1 MLITDS
7 ATLAEFCAALEGAP
21 YIAVDTE
28 FLRERTYYARLCLVQ
43 VAHGEHA
50 AAIDVLAPELD
61 LAPLRSLLLNPRVLK
76 VFHAASQDLAIFYQ
90 RLGVVPGPVFD
101 TQIAAS
107 AAGHGDQPGYATLV
121 SRILGINLDKASQAT
136 DWSLRPLT
144 HRQVVYAIGDVTHLC
159 KIYEQLT
166 AELDQRGRRSWVA
179 EDMASLAEERRYKVE
194 PREVWRRIRVRGP
207 SRRLLAVLREVAAW
221 REETAMERDMPTGW
235 LLPDEALVE
244 IAGHEPEDVDAL
256 ARVRGLK
263 GGAARGAD
271 GRAILLRVAE
281 ALSQPES
288 TWPPLPERKAPLDPD
303 DSLVALLQALLRLR
317 CDAAGVATRLV
328 ASRDDLDQLA
338 AVERPKLPCMSG
350 WRRDLFGRD
359 ALDLRA
365 GRLALTVQRGAVV
378 GVRVGSEDPLAPE
391 AR

>member
-7 ATLAEFCAALEGAP
+7 LTLAEFCAKLQNAP

-28 FLRERTYYARLCLVQ
+28 FMRERTYYARLCLVQ
-43 VAHGEHA
+43 VAWGEHS
-50 AAIDVLAPELD
+50 AAIDVLAPGID
-61 LAPLRSLLLNPRVLK
+61 LAPLGALLLNTSILK
-76 VFHAASQDLAIFYQ
+76 VFHAGSQDLGIFYQ
-90 RLGVVPGPVFD
+90 CFGAVPSPVFD
-101 TQIAAS
+101 SQIAAS

-121 SRILGINLDKASQAT
+121 ARILGVNIDKTSQAT

-144 HRQVVYAIGDVTHLC
+144 ARQVTYALGDVTYLC
-159 KIYEQLT
+159 KIYEQLA
-166 AELDQRGRRSWVA
+166 AELSSRGRLAWVA
-179 EDMASLAEERRYKVE
+179 EDMESLALERRYKVE

-207 SRRLLAVLREVAAW
+207 TRRLLAVLREVAAW

-235 LLPDEALVE
+235 LIPDEAMVE
-244 IAGHEPEDVDAL
+244 IAGHEPDDIESL

-263 GGAARGAD
+263 GGSARGAD
-271 GRAILLRVAE
+271 GRAILKRVAE

-288 TWPPLPERKAPLDPD
+288 SWPPLPERKAPLDPD

-338 AVERPKLPCMSG
+338 AVEKPKLLCMSG
-350 WRRDLFGRD
+350 WRRDVFGQD

-365 GRLALTVQRGAVV
+365 GRLALTVQQGAVV
-378 GVRVGSEDPLAPE
+378 GVRVGAEE
-391 AR
+391 AG